1 MYTVDSRG
9 LLNIQVR
16 HVVNTLCEAVRKIP
30 YRSPECDTC
39 RPHCE
44 AAVHLQ
50 MDDWQAVVFP
60 QKSVNQWTWLIKH

>member
-1 MYTVDSRG
+1 MFTDDSQG

-16 HVVNTLCEAVRKIP
+16 NVVNVLCEAVRKIP
-30 YRSPECDTC
+30 HRSPECDTF

-50 MDDWQAVVFP
+50 MDD
-60 QKSVNQWTWLIKH
+60 

>member
-1 MYTVDSRG
+1 MFTDDSQG

-16 HVVNTLCEAVRKIP
+16 HVVNVLCEAVRKIP
-30 YRSPECDTC
+30 HRSPECDTF

-50 MDDWQAVVFP
+50 MDD
-60 QKSVNQWTWLIKH
+60 